1 MIGSEIFLM
10 GLNKNFLRIFVN
22 KLFKENFNTIFIG
35 NIKRCQKNHFF
46 FLNLSIKIS
55 KKFLNQYF

>member
-22 KLFKENFNTIFIG
+22 KSFKENFNTIFIG
-35 NIKRCQKNHFF
+35 NIKRFQKNHFF
-46 FLNLSIKIS
+46 FF
-55 KKFLNQYF
+55 KFVHKNI

>member
-46 FLNLSIKIS
+46 F
-55 KKFLNQYF
+55 

>member
-35 NIKRCQKNHFF
+35 NIKRCQKNQFF
-46 FLNLSIKIS
+46 FNFSIKKS

>member
-1 MIGSEIFLM
+1 M

-35 NIKRCQKNHFF
+35 NIKRGQKNQF
-46 FLNLSIKIS
+46 FLNFSIKKS

>member
-35 NIKRCQKNHFF
+35 NIKRCQKNQFF
-46 FLNLSIKIS
+46 FLFLHKKI
-55 KKFLNQYF
+55 